1 MSKIRPTHTFAVLK
15 VSQSAYDEIREKLQT
30 AAYDHAFHENGV
42 IDMHGIALQTDN
54 PVIGKASI
62 FKPSG
67 SDGFKVNVVPSLC
80 VWCGKAYDEHAN
92 EMDSSGFVPRMPCAG
107 LKSGFSAAG

>member
-1 MSKIRPTHTFAVLK
+1 MKSTYAILN

-54 PVIGKASI
+54 PVIGKASTGSG
-62 FKPSG
+62 KGKYSDPSRR
-67 SDGFKVNVVPSLC
+67 F
-80 VWCGKAYDEHAN
+80 E
-92 EMDSSGFVPRMPCAG
+92 
-107 LKSGFSAAG
+107 